1 MKIALF
7 THELG
12 LNGAP
17 RALFN
22 MAKCLLKNGHDIDV
36 YSPFNGPLGVEFE
49 SVGIN
54 VIVQRSILDEKPLME
69 PKKYDVLLFNTIVSL
84 IMAKNTKEWDCNK
97 RIAWIHEG
105 PFAYKLFETTITS
118 YGLGRKL
125 NFKDLIQYV
134 DDIYCVSDWSADITE
149 KYTDK
154 EVKILPYY
162 IENSDHKRC
171 RKESQGLTIGLIGTV
186 EERKGIKVLAE
197 ALKKVPNNIRVI
209 SIGTPMQPIPSDKI
223 VYLGKMPHEKVL
235 DAYNNFDLLICPSE
249 DDPMPIVCA
258 EAFMLGCPVFA
269 SNNTGVSLLIKQ
281 CFNGYTFEYSVK
293 GVKDAINWA
302 NQHRHLLND
311 MGERGKQIYK
321 DVFTLEVFNKEID
334 SIFKSEEY
342 GVHNNQ
348 RPE

>member
-22 MAKCLLKNGHDIDV
+22 MAKCLLKKGHDIDV
-36 YSPFNGPLGVEFE
+36 YSPFNGPLGAEFE
-49 SVGIN
+49 GIGIN
-54 VIVQRSILDEKPLME
+54 VVVQRSILDEKPLME
-69 PKKYDVLLFNTIVSL
+69 PKKYDILLFNTIVSL
-84 IMAKNTKEWDCNK
+84 IVAKNTKEWNCNK

-105 PFAYKLFETTITS
+105 PFAYKLFETTVTS

-134 DDIYCVSDWSADITE
+134 DDIYCVSDWSAEITE

-154 EVKILPYY
+154 EVKILSYY

-171 RKESQGLTIGLIGTV
+171 HKENQGLTIGLIGTV

-209 SIGTPMQPIPSDKI
+209 SIGTPMQAIPSDKI

-235 DAYNNFDLLICPSE
+235 DAYDNFDLLICPSE

-258 EAFMLGCPVFA
+258 EAFMLGCPVFV
-269 SNNTGVSLLIKQ
+269 SNNTGVSLLIEQ
-281 CFNGYTFEYSVK
+281 YHNGVTFDYSVR
-293 GVKDAINWA
+293 GVIDAIKWA
-302 NQHRHLLND
+302 CNNKSQLETI
-311 MGERGKQIYK
+311 GERGKKIYK
-321 DVFTLEVFNKEID
+321 DFFTFDVFNKEI
-334 SIFKSEEY
+334 EELMS
-342 GVHNNQ
+342 
-348 RPE
+348 